1 MSPQREV
8 VQAEADGLPEPR
20 RTRAAACIAAGIS
33 LTVLDAAM
41 VNIALPSAARD
52 LGLLPAESVGVVKP
66 SSSEV
71 SGMETLSKVMS
82 RRASEAADGHATR
95 TTGQRA

>member
-1 MSPQREV
+1 MCSITK
-8 VQAEADGLPEPR
+8 G
-20 RTRAAACIAAGIS
+20 
-33 LTVLDAAM
+33 
-41 VNIALPSAARD
+41 
-52 LGLLPAESVGVVKP
+52 ESVGVVKP